1 LVNWVSVKLVDEEG
15 RMSWFERKVKAGSVL
30 KSATTALK
38 KTTALAFGAD
48 PAGGIMDSMC

>member
-1 LVNWVSVKLVDEEG
+1 MVNWVSVKLVDEEG